1 MQIRKGHHPEKGF
14 NLLEL
19 LVVLA
24 VAGIVL
30 VTVFRFFDNWRP
42 VFQLESATRRASA
55 LIARARLEALRRN
68 TTAVIEADI
77 VNGTFFAYADINGN
91 SSPASPEFS
100 SYLVFDPTDADL
112 SERRLDDYLI
122 GEATIPAGVFFG
134 DPTNGIHGVDS
145 VWKLTPRPAHADPGA
160 NLMVFD
166 PSGRLLD
173 IGTYRFTRLNDN
185 HLEVAVTSVGG
196 AVEIRK
202 FLKMADRPTNG
213 VDENEGFF
221 ARGNIDGNSN
231 QIWVWY

>member
-1 MQIRKGHHPEKGF
+1 MQIRKRRHPAAGF

-19 LVVLA
+19 LIVLA

-30 VTVFRFFDNWRP
+30 VMVFRFFDNWRP

-68 TTAVIEADI
+68 VTTVIEADI
-77 VNGTFFAYADINGN
+77 VDGTFIAYADVNGN
-91 SSPASPEFS
+91 SSPASPAFL
-100 SYLVFDPTDADL
+100 SYLVFDPTDPDL

-122 GEATIPAGVFFG
+122 GETTIPVGVFFG
-134 DPTNGIHGVDS
+134 DPTNGIHGADS
-145 VWKLTPRPAHADPGA
+145 VWKMTPRPAHADPGA

-173 IGTYRFTRLNDN
+173 IGTYRFTRLNEN

-196 AVEIRK
+196 SVEVRK
-202 FLKMADRPTNG
+202 FLKMADRPASG
-213 VDENEGFF
+213 VDENDGFF
-221 ARGNIDGNSN
+221 ARGNIDGNSS